1 MKTTLLALF
10 LSITLLACKPGS
22 NEKTYTPRA
31 LMADES
37 FNEFPKSKDEILT
50 IVKTDSGKVDLSAI
64 QFKDTTVS
72 IKKDPKPLANK
83 FTDARYLNSQKTA
96 VLVQVADGSGLVSPF
111 YIILL
116 KSGKLEVIDLDR
128 PSNGKND
135 RTVTKGIEEM
145 SRTSFIVNNDFLITS
160 VNGKVYPIKRQVP
173 DERIQGKFFM
183 YSGDRTTL
191 VFLTANS
198 LYQVNYQTGETLVLP
213 VDANLLNQPETLIG
227 NIQQGYS
234 WVKNNRGTSFLI
246 KNPDEDRVVDIK
258 EFKH

>member
-22 NEKTYTPRA
+22 QEKTLVPRA
-31 LMADES
+31 LTADES

-64 QFKDTTVS
+64 QFKDTTIS

-83 FTDARYLNSQKTA
+83 FSEARYLNSQKTA

-116 KSGKLEVIDLDR
+116 KNGKLDVIDLDKS
-128 PSNGKND
+128 SNGKND
-135 RTVTKGIEEM
+135 RNVTKGLEEI
-145 SRTSFIVNNDFLITS
+145 SRTSFIINNDFLITS
-160 VNGKVYPIKRQVP
+160 VNGNVYPIKRQVP
-173 DERIQGKFFM
+173 EERIQGKFFM
-183 YSGDRTTL
+183 YSSDRKTL
-191 VFLTANS
+191 VFLTATS
-198 LYQVNYQTGETLVLP
+198 LYQVNYQTGETLNLP
-213 VDANLLNQPETLIG
+213 VDASLLNQPETLVG

-234 WVKNNRGTSFLI
+234 WVENERGTSFLL